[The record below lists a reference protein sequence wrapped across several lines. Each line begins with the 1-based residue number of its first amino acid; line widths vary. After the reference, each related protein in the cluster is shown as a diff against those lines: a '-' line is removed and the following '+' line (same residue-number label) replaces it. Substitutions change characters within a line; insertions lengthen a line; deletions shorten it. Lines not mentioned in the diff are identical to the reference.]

1 MVGSAEVSIAVWWRY
16 ISLKLFWRTLENEV
30 RTPVSHLLPTILQN
44 FCNFS
49 VLKQV
54 FSICTNF
61 HNDWLK
67 TWPGIRYLV
76 FLLGNLPQF
85 WKFVKETSQI
95 KCKNWHNFRS
105 RFDYDLRG
113 FLNIVFWKV
122 FHLWCAVPLQDF
134 SSDVNEVIRAVLN
147 CLFYFFYKKI
157 LHAPKAPKAP
167 NAQKHRTLQVNKNKK
182 CA

>member
-16 ISLKLFWRTLENEV
+16 ISMKLFWRTLENEV
-30 RTPVSHLLPTILQN
+30 RTPVSRLLPTILQKV
-44 FCNFS
+44 CNFS

-54 FSICTNF
+54 FSVCTNF

-85 WKFVKETSQI
+85 WKFVKKTSQI

-105 RFDYDLRG
+105 RFDYDLQV
-113 FLNIVFWKV
+113 FLNVVFLEGLSLMV
-122 FHLWCAVPLQDF
+122 CSTASRL
-134 SSDVNEVIRAVLN
+134 
-147 CLFYFFYKKI
+147 
-157 LHAPKAPKAP
+157 
-167 NAQKHRTLQVNKNKK
+167 
-182 CA
+182 

>member
-30 RTPVSHLLPTILQN
+30 RTPVSHLLPIILQK

-105 RFDYDLRG
+105 RFDYDLWG
-113 FLNIVFWKV
+113 FLNVVFLEGLSLMV
-122 FHLWCAVPLQDF
+122 CSTASRL
-134 SSDVNEVIRAVLN
+134 
-147 CLFYFFYKKI
+147 
-157 LHAPKAPKAP
+157 
-167 NAQKHRTLQVNKNKK
+167 
-182 CA
+182 

>member
-1 MVGSAEVSIAVWWRY
+1 MEVQKF
-16 ISLKLFWRTLENEV
+16 LLLFDGDIFPWNCFEELWKMK
-30 RTPVSHLLPTILQN
+30 SGHLFPPFLPIILQK

-105 RFDYDLRG
+105 RFDYDLRA
-113 FLNIVFWKV
+113 FLNVVFLEGLSLMV
-122 FHLWCAVPLQDF
+122 CSTASRL
-134 SSDVNEVIRAVLN
+134 
-147 CLFYFFYKKI
+147 
-157 LHAPKAPKAP
+157 
-167 NAQKHRTLQVNKNKK
+167 
-182 CA
+182 

>member
-1 MVGSAEVSIAVWWRY
+1 MVGSVEVSIAVWWRY